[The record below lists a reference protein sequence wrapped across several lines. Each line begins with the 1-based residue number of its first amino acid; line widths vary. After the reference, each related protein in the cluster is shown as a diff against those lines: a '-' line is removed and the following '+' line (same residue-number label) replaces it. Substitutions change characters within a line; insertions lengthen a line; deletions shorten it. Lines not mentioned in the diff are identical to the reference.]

1 MASGSGS
8 PRISPV
14 SLEIPVPSPDAM
26 SRSRPVAAPTSKP
39 ASAVDPVLRN
49 ALRYTISARE
59 YETLHKYVI
68 SRSRILR
75 KRAPTVSTVENYIN
89 GESNRRGS
97 VGRDAARGKGK
108 ERAAPGSL
116 GPRSGGGKGA
126 GVGAGD
132 SYNARAIRH
141 ALRVFVITGIGAK
154 AYEMLLA
161 RIKGKGASS
170 PQKKQPF
177 YKSSP
182 LRLSLSLSTILLLY
196 RLLFR
201 FFTRLRAQLLDPTAA
216 PFRQRNPRTSN
227 TLTSPYAP
235 AVGAG
240 LAGLALGIYPAE
252 QLRLTIMISVMFRAL
267 EFGWNMFEDNG
278 SIWGFRSRA
287 GGNGMVKRERPWWFG
302 SWMLQ
307 PLAMGQL
314 LHATVF
320 DRESAPAG
328 FFNIV
333 FKHTTTYLHGAPEN
347 LPAGLKWPNPWEIV
361 DSLAQM
367 AKLNWPPFI
376 SPTLF
381 PDEPTLPATLTT
393 LAPLTSQAYPIITS
407 LSCAS
412 LHPGDPSCLRTYLTF
427 WVRSFPRLGRFFLI
441 FYSML
446 MLPRYKLLYNAP
458 LHLLNRLLSKALRLT
473 TFATGAMSTAWAS
486 ICFFQTWLP
495 RTFLPTQRF
504 FLGGFLA
511 GLWAFVERREGR
523 SIFLYTARTSVD
535 SLWKVGVKRRWWR
548 AMRGGD
554 VWLFALALAITG
566 AVYERDARAIR
577 EANVRKGISWMR
589 GTGFRDWGV
598 EEEDELE
605 QAGGV
610 KEE

>member
-1 MASGSGS
+1 MANASSASNSDVLPRPGGASGLNPKS
-8 PRISPV
+8 V
-14 SLEIPVPSPDAM
+14 
-26 SRSRPVAAPTSKP
+26 
-39 ASAVDPVLRN
+39 VDPVLRN

-59 YETLHKYVI
+59 YETLHKYII
-68 SRSRILR
+68 SRSRLLQ
-75 KRAPTVSTVENYIN
+75 KRAPTVSTVEKYIN
-89 GESNRRGS
+89 GDTRRRGS
-97 VGRDAARGKGK
+97 VGRDKGKGK
-108 ERAAPGSL
+108 EKDVLTSASGAP
-116 GPRSGGGKGA
+116 KG
-126 GVGAGD
+126 D
-132 SYNARAIRH
+132 DYNTRAIRD
-141 ALRVFVITGIGAK
+141 ALRVFIITATGAK
-154 AYEMLLA
+154 AYEFLLA
-161 RIKGKGASS
+161 RIKGLNKAGSS
-170 PQKKQPF
+170 QQRQPF
-177 YKSSP
+177 HRSTT

-201 FFTRLRAQLLDPTAA
+201 FFARLRAQLLDPTAL
-216 PFRQRNPRTSN
+216 PFRERNPRTAN

-267 EFGWNMFEDNG
+267 EFGWNLLEDSG
-278 SIWGFRSRA
+278 SIWGFRA
-287 GGNGMVKRERPWWFG
+287 KADGKGMVKCERPWWWG

-314 LHATVF
+314 LHATMF
-320 DRESAPAG
+320 DRESSPIR
-328 FFNIV
+328 FFDLL
-333 FKHTTTYLHGAPEN
+333 FKNTTTYLHNAPEN
-347 LPAGLKWPNPWEIV
+347 LPSGIKWPGPWNMA
-361 DSLAQM
+361 DNLAQM

-381 PDEPTLPATLTT
+381 PDEPTLPASLTT

-412 LHPGDPSCLRTYLTF
+412 LHPADPSCLRTYLTF
-427 WVRSFPRLGRFFLI
+427 WVRSFPRLGRFFLL

-458 LHLLNRLLSKALRLT
+458 LRLLNRLLSRALRLT
-473 TFATGAMSTAWAS
+473 TFATGAISTAWAS

-523 SIFLYTARTSVD
+523 SVFLYTARTSVD

-566 AVYERDARAIR
+566 AVYEKDAQAIR

-589 GTGFRDWGV
+589 GSGFRDWGL
-598 EEEDELE
+598 EEEDELD
-605 QAGGV
+605 QV

>member
-1 MASGSGS
+1 MASGSS
-8 PRISPV
+8 PPRLSSMPP
-14 SLEIPVPSPDAM
+14 LAIPSHDAM
-26 SRSRPVAAPTSKP
+26 SRPKAAPAPAPTPKP
-39 ASAVDPVLRN
+39 KSSVVDPVLRN

-59 YETLHKYVI
+59 YDTLHRYVI

-75 KRAPTVSTVENYIN
+75 KRAPTVNTVEKYIN
-89 GESNRRGS
+89 GESNRKTPVS
-97 VGRDAARGKGK
+97 RDTAKGKGKGK
-108 ERAAPGSL
+108 EKASI
-116 GPRSGGGKGA
+116 RSADPGGGG
-126 GVGAGD
+126 GGD

-141 ALRVFVITGIGAK
+141 ALRVFVATGIGAK

-161 RIKGKGASS
+161 RVKGQKESS
-170 PQKKQPF
+170 PSQKKQPF

-201 FFTRLRAQLLDPTAA
+201 FFTRLRAQLLDPAAA
-216 PFRQRNPRTSN
+216 PFRLRNPRTSN

-240 LAGLALGIYPAE
+240 LAGLALGIYPAQ
-252 QLRLTIMISVMFRAL
+252 QLRLTVMISVMFRAL
-267 EFGWNMFEDNG
+267 EFGWNLLEDEG
-278 SIWGFRSRA
+278 SIWGFRART
-287 GGNGMVKRERPWWFG
+287 GGKGLVKRERPWWFG

-307 PLAMGQL
+307 PVAMGQL

-320 DRESAPAG
+320 DRESSPAG
-328 FFNIV
+328 LLDFI
-333 FKHTTTYLHGAPEN
+333 FKHTTTYLHSAPEN
-347 LPAGLKWPNPWEIV
+347 LPAGVKWPGPWDVV
-361 DSLAQM
+361 DNLAEM
-367 AKLNWPPFI
+367 AKLNWPPFT

-381 PDEPTLPATLTT
+381 PNQPTLPATLTA
-393 LAPLTSQAYPIITS
+393 LAPITSQAYPIIAS

-412 LHPGDPSCLRTYLTF
+412 LHPADPSCLRNYVTF
-427 WVRSFPRLGRFFLI
+427 WVRSFPQLGRFFLL

-458 LHLLNRLLSKALRLT
+458 LHLLNRLLSRALRLT
-473 TFATGAMSTAWAS
+473 TFATGAISTAWAS

-511 GLWAFVERREGR
+511 GLWAFVGRREGR
-523 SIFLYTARTSVD
+523 SVFLYTARTSVD

-577 EANVRKGISWMR
+577 ETNVRKGISWLR
-589 GTGFRDWGV
+589 GTGFRDWGL
-598 EEEDELE
+598 EEEDELDE
-605 QAGGV
+605 LGDG

>member
-1 MASGSGS
+1 M
-8 PRISPV
+8 
-14 SLEIPVPSPDAM
+14 
-26 SRSRPVAAPTSKP
+26 
-39 ASAVDPVLRN
+39 DPILRN
-49 ALRYTISARE
+49 TLRYTISARE
-59 YETLHKYVI
+59 YETLHRYVI

-75 KRAPTVSTVENYIN
+75 KRAPTVNTVEKYIN
-89 GESNRRGS
+89 GEGDRRSS
-97 VGRDAARGKGK
+97 VSRDPPKGKGK
-108 ERAAPGSL
+108 GKGKDKAP
-116 GPRSGGGKGA
+116 PRGLQPGGGG
-126 GVGAGD
+126 GD
-132 SYNARAIRH
+132 NHNVRAIRH
-141 ALRVFVITGIGAK
+141 ALRVFVATGLGAK
-154 AYEMLLA
+154 AYEILLA
-161 RIKGKGASS
+161 RVKGQKESSSS
-170 PQKKQPF
+170 PKKQPF

-201 FFTRLRAQLLDPTAA
+201 FFTRLRAQLLDPAAA

-235 AVGAG
+235 AVGAS
-240 LAGLALGIYPAE
+240 LAGLALGIFPAQ

-267 EFGWNMFEDNG
+267 EFGWNLLEDEG
-278 SIWGFRSRA
+278 SIWGFRTRA
-287 GGNGMVKRERPWWFG
+287 GGKGLVKRERPWWFG

-307 PLAMGQL
+307 PVAMGQL

-320 DRESAPAG
+320 DRESSPAG
-328 FFNIV
+328 FLDLI
-333 FKHTTTYLHGAPEN
+333 FKHTTTYLHSAPEN
-347 LPAGLKWPNPWEIV
+347 LPSGVKWPNPWDII
-361 DSLAQM
+361 DNLAEM
-367 AKLNWPPFI
+367 AKLNWPPFT

-381 PDEPTLPATLTT
+381 PNQPTLPATLTA
-393 LAPLTSQAYPIITS
+393 LAPITSQAYPIITS

-412 LHPGDPSCLRTYLTF
+412 LHPADPSCLRNYVTF
-427 WVRSFPRLGRFFLI
+427 WVRSFPHLGRFFLI

-446 MLPRYKLLYNAP
+446 MLPR
-458 LHLLNRLLSKALRLT
+458 ALRLT

-504 FLGGFLA
+504 FLGGFIA

-577 EANVRKGISWMR
+577 EANVRKGISWLR
-589 GTGFRDWGV
+589 GTGFRDWGL

-605 QAGGV
+605 VGDE